1 MYPEPQLYL
10 YPTNLSIQKSCDFF
24 PRDPAQKSCSE
35 HMKNVQT
42 IIPDHAKILQMLMRN
57 TWKTM
62 QIPWNLLLLNGCGW
76 SYIILKY
83 VTLMHTHWNSRQT
96 PPANPNVLRATT
108 TYTFSTSQLLKVVRA
123 CGVLY
128 IFTWK
133 CASRHDG
140 VHFFDIATSKSAPTL
155 MESLQAN
162 LRGRVAKF
170 ECKLA
175 RGSWKLGSNFVR
187 GACKL
192 ASKVAVLQAQAIICR
207 QAGPTLHANLPGEVE
222 SLQANFRWKLGQKT
236 KAGKV
241 ELMVVFLN

>member
-96 PPANPNVLRATT
+96 PPANPICCNLIALSFNIAVAQPYAR
-108 TYTFSTSQLLKVVRA
+108 SQ
-123 CGVLY
+123 
-128 IFTWK
+128 T
-133 CASRHDG
+133 
-140 VHFFDIATSKSAPTL
+140 
-155 MESLQAN
+155 
-162 LRGRVAKF
+162 
-170 ECKLA
+170 
-175 RGSWKLGSNFVR
+175 
-187 GACKL
+187 
-192 ASKVAVLQAQAIICR
+192 
-207 QAGPTLHANLPGEVE
+207 QAGSMNQQTSATYIEGYR
-222 SLQANFRWKLGQKT
+222 S
-236 KAGKV
+236 
-241 ELMVVFLN
+241 MVSIFLLRLLDRP